1 MKILFIAC
9 YSPFINNSASIRTL
23 YYLNNLCNINSNEV
37 HLLTVDFPK
46 DSIYYDEYI
55 LGMLD
60 KKVKVHTI
68 SGGKL
73 FNKVMP
79 RKINEKS
86 LENNR
91 NSSTKYSKKINFL
104 KKIKSI
110 VVSPDMYYNWSFT
123 AAKYGTELMKKE
135 KFDVIFSM
143 HEPPSSHMC
152 AYRIKKQFQD
162 IPWIAYFSDPWIKDP
177 NRSNMP
183 NIRKKFESGLEK
195 KVIKFADKYVF
206 VTERNRQDYIDTYG
220 IEKEKTFIAGRGFD
234 LDKYEEVL
242 NGNSPKY
249 IINGKINMVHTG
261 EIFTKLRDVNPF
273 IKALNKLEIDNKE
286 LYEKLNIM
294 FFGNI
299 DDINIKNKLE
309 QLSIIRVG
317 NRVPYKEA
325 LEYMIHSEALIL
337 FSNKNSNQIPG
348 KIYDYFGTRNSIL
361 VILGDE
367 NDPIIPIVENTDK
380 CVVTLNT
387 EDDILTNIYRL
398 IESVQEN
405 RYKAPI
411 MEYEWSNVVYK
422 LNEILK
428 E

>member
-23 YYLNNLCNINSNEV
+23 YYLNNLCNIDDNEV

-79 RKINEKS
+79 RKSKNEGPKNDCS
-86 LENNR
+86 NNKR
-91 NSSTKYSKKINFL
+91 ISFL
-104 KKIKSI
+104 KKVKSV

-123 AAKYGTELMKKE
+123 ASKYGIELMKKE
-135 KFDVIFSM
+135 KFNVIFSM

-152 AYRIKKQFQD
+152 AYRIKKEFKD
-162 IPWIAYFSDPWIKDP
+162 TPWVAYFSDPWIKDP

-183 NIRKKFESGLEK
+183 KIRRKFESYLEK
-195 KVIKFADKYVF
+195 KVIKSADKYVF

-242 NGNSPKY
+242 NSNPPKY

-273 IKALNKLEIDNKE
+273 IKALNELEKSNKQ

-299 DDINIKNKLE
+299 DDINIKNKLQE
-309 QLSIIRVG
+309 LSIIRVE

-325 LEYMIHSEALIL
+325 LEYMIHSEVLIL

-348 KIYDYFGTRNSIL
+348 KIYDYFGTKNSIF

-367 NDPIIPIVENTDK
+367 NDPIIPIVENNDK
-380 CVVTLNT
+380 CVITLNT
-387 EDDILTNIYRL
+387 EDDILKNIYRL
-398 IESVQEN
+398 LESVHKE
-405 RYKAPI
+405 RYKEPI

>member
-23 YYLNNLCNINSNEV
+23 YYLNNLCNIDDNEV

-55 LGMLD
+55 LGMLNR
-60 KKVKVHTI
+60 KVKVHTI

-79 RKINEKS
+79 RKSKNEDLKNDCS
-86 LENNR
+86 NN
-91 NSSTKYSKKINFL
+91 KKISFL
-104 KKIKSI
+104 KKVKSV
-110 VVSPDMYYNWSFT
+110 VVSPDMYYNWSFK
-123 AAKYGTELMKKE
+123 AAQYGIELMKKE
-135 KFDVIFSM
+135 KFNVIFSM

-152 AYRIKKQFQD
+152 AYRIKKEFKD
-162 IPWIAYFSDPWIKDP
+162 IPWVAYFSDPWIKDP

-183 NIRKKFESGLEK
+183 KIRKKFESHLEK

-242 NGNSPKY
+242 NSNPPKY

-261 EIFTKLRDVNPF
+261 EIFTKIRDVNPF
-273 IKALNKLEIDNKE
+273 IKALNKLEKSNKQ

-299 DDINIKNKLE
+299 DDINIKNKLQE
-309 QLSIIRVG
+309 LSIIRVE

-325 LEYMIHSEALIL
+325 LEYMIHSEVLIL

-348 KIYDYFGTRNSIL
+348 KIYDYFGTKNSIF

-367 NDPIIPIVENTDK
+367 NDPIIPIVENKDK

-387 EDDILTNIYRL
+387 EDDILENIYGL
-398 IESVQEN
+398 IESVYKE
-405 RYKAPI
+405 RYKEPI